1 MEIRDNS
8 PLALT
13 MKWALTHYT
22 NEAGW
27 IIDGRY
33 ASEKEVVELI
43 SMAFKQFS
51 SATVKKA
58 IEYLRENWGEHIT
71 KETRHSMNKKIMAFE
86 TALSNNEDVSAFIAD
101 EERANAALYCL
112 LGELY
117 DNKSDV
123 LLANYWYQKSAMLG
137 YPEGE
142 GKLGQSYHRGYGMT
156 ADDFYGND
164 CNMEM
169 IMHMRSDEQ
178 ALFWLQKALDDGW
191 TDAVKCIE
199 QVKEDVAELEKMK
212 NLSLDE
218 MIKEANQGWGPQ
230 QMDLADAYENG
241 DESKGIPVDY
251 EKAVYWYKKSL
262 YGIVIEYDICQLIA
276 EILENKIGD
285 KKRALRYYRK
295 AYLVDNVTVLDDG
308 RQKLESKIKA
318 MTKELFPDR
327 EENVAALS
335 DMLNADQ
342 LSDKSIKDLAEI
354 MEYIQESIYEERTVE
369 DEQAKLLRR
378 IPKAKAIVNAAF
390 NGRAVA
396 ENALGIFYENGVI
409 LPMNFDNAMYW
420 YLCAY
425 TDGYDNAYIN
435 LAELLLNRGKKEEW
449 KNFIILAASDGIED
463 AKKKCNDIGIDCKK
477 FGPLETRMLD
487 LYSMENLFYQD
498 ATEEQIELV
507 ELFFKLN
514 DMNRRRNILFR
525 LVPAAHDKYVD
536 AFINGKPYSS
546 NAIID
551 KLMDTADWQE
561 RKNVIAEAGIEVRD
575 EILKSI
581 PYMPLNEEE
590 QRCVFLHGFVTH
602 RRSPYRMHSFSQKWD
617 DLTEKEKTIV
627 KIMDADHR
635 LTFDVANLIVNN
647 YEKKIIENEKEKQ
660 TLSSEKSALDDEHIF
675 WRDFGSDSCYMKRKA
690 YADLKITDTKITD
703 EALRQAGVNR
713 FLNHINLEVNPI
725 LQPLVSWAATFHYDR
740 LEDQKTALFG

>member
-13 MKWALTHYT
+13 MKWACTHYT
-22 NEAGW
+22 IEVGW
-27 IIDGRY
+27 TIDGRY

-51 SATVKKA
+51 SDTVKNA
-58 IEYLRENWGEHIT
+58 VVYFRENWGENIT
-71 KETRHSMNKKIMAFE
+71 KETRYSMNKKKMAFE
-86 TALSNNEDVSAFIAD
+86 TALLNNEDVAAFID
-101 EERANAALYCL
+101 SEEKDNAALYCL

-117 DNKSDV
+117 ANKGDV

-142 GKLGQSYHRGYGMT
+142 GELGLSYHRGYGMT
-156 ADDFYGND
+156 ADDFYGDD
-164 CNMEM
+164 CDMEM

-191 TDAVKCIE
+191 ANAVKCIE
-199 QVKEDVAELEKMK
+199 QVKEEMAEFEKMR

-218 MIKEANQGWGPQ
+218 MIEEAKQGWGLQ
-230 QMDLADAYENG
+230 QMDLAYAYENG

-262 YGIVIEYDICQLIA
+262 YGVVIEYDVCRTIA
-276 EILENKIGD
+276 EIMENKIGD

-295 AYLVDNVTVLDDG
+295 AYLMDNGTVLDDG
-308 RQKLESKIKA
+308 RQKLENKIKA

-369 DEQAKLLRR
+369 NEQVKLLRR
-378 IPKAKAIVNAAF
+378 IPKARAIVNAAF
-390 NGRAVA
+390 NGRGVA

-409 LPMNFDNAMYW
+409 LPMNFDNAEYW

-425 TDGYDNAYIN
+425 MDGYDNAYEN
-435 LAELLLNRGKKEEW
+435 LAALLLNRGKNEEW

-477 FGPLETRMLD
+477 FGTIETNMLR

-498 ATEEQIELV
+498 ATEEQVELV
-507 ELFFKLN
+507 ELYFKLN

-525 LVPAAHDKYVD
+525 LVPAAHEEYVD
-536 AFINGKPYSS
+536 AYINGKPYSS

-551 KLMDTADWQE
+551 RLMDTADWKT
-561 RKNVIAEAGIEVRD
+561 RKNVMAEAGIEVSD

-581 PYMPLNEEE
+581 PYMPLDEDE
-590 QRCVFLHGFVTH
+590 QRCVFMHGVVAH
-602 RRSPYRMHSFSQKWD
+602 RRSPFRQHIDSSKWD
-617 DLTEKEKTIV
+617 DLTEKKKTVV

-647 YEKKIIENEKEKQ
+647 YEKKVMEKEKEKQ
-660 TLSSEKSALDDEHIF
+660 PLSSEKAAHDDEHIF
-675 WRDFGSDSCYMKRKA
+675 WRDFGSGSCYMKRQA
-690 YADLKITDTKITD
+690 YADLKTADKKITD
-703 EALRQAGVNR
+703 EALRQAGANH
-713 FLNHINLEVNPI
+713 FLSHVNLELNP
-725 LQPLVSWAATFHYDR
+725 LLYPLVSWAATLH
-740 LEDQKTALFG
+740 